1 MGGRDISSFR
11 KDIEVFRNGAGTR
24 GRIRNKR
31 HRRGA
36 ETKKVRTAGYC
47 GFSDLV
53 NASGKDDAVGQ
64 ATAMEKSEPDGRGVH
79 EGFEDGKIQA
89 GGHAQPQ
96 GETSPIALLEVTL
109 RRWRTVRAKA
119 GEGMKVLLAR
129 LTGRHLRRR
138 ARHGGWRQPYAMGHD
153 ERQL

>member
-1 MGGRDISSFR
+1 M
-11 KDIEVFRNGAGTR
+11 
-24 GRIRNKR
+24 
-31 HRRGA
+31 
-36 ETKKVRTAGYC
+36 RTAGYC

-64 ATAMEKSEPDGRGVH
+64 ATAMEKSEPDGRVVH

-89 GGHAQPQ
+89 GGARTTARGNVPDCSII
-96 GETSPIALLEVTL
+96 GDSSTVA
-109 RRWRTVRAKA
+109 TVRAKA